1 MVRRT
6 LLYCGTAVAGLAALL
21 AASPVTRPSAQPA
34 SRVAVPIDGDDIGGV
49 VTSKHGPEAGVWVI
63 AETTELGTRFARIAV
78 TDDRGRYVIP
88 DLPQATYSVWVR
100 GYGLVDSPRVTSMR
114 GRVVNLTAVP
124 APNAAA
130 AAEYYPAIYWF
141 SMLKIPDKS
150 LFPGTGPDGNGMPV
164 AYKTQEQW
172 LNAVQLNGCG
182 NCHQLGDKAT
192 REIPESLGT
201 FKNSVDAWQRRLL
214 SGPGGGSMARFIALM
229 NTADGGHVRRLAEW
243 TDRIKAGELPASVP
257 PRPHGVER
265 NLVVTVYDWLSPKYY
280 IHDLTLTDR
289 RKPTVNAFG
298 PIYGAAELS
307 TDG

>member
-1 MVRRT
+1 MSRA
-6 LLYCGTAVAGLAALL
+6 LYSATALVGLAALL
-21 AASPVTRPSAQPA
+21 AAWPVTRPSAQHA
-34 SRVAVPIDGDDIGGV
+34 SPVAVQIDGDDIGGV

-78 TDDRGRYVIP
+78 TDDHGRYVIP

-100 GYGLVDSPRVTSMR
+100 GYGLVDSPKVKSAR
-114 GRVVNLTAVP
+114 GRILNLTAVP

-141 SMLKIPDKS
+141 SMLKIPDRS

-192 REIPESLGT
+192 REMPAARTS
-201 FKNSVDAWQRRLL
+201 RR
-214 SGPGGGSMARFIALM
+214 
-229 NTADGGHVRRLAEW
+229 
-243 TDRIKAGELPASVP
+243 P
-257 PRPHGVER
+257 PRSRRGR
-265 NLVVTVYDWLSPKYY
+265 GAFSP
-280 IHDLTLTDR
+280 DR
-289 RKPTVNAFG
+289 
-298 PIYGAAELS
+298 AAARW
-307 TDG
+307 